1 MKPNK
6 HFGYANY
13 NVNYVDY
20 INSVRGVFMK
30 KKEVSMSELFFDLV
44 FVFVFTSINQTV
56 EGVSEN
62 LASIESL
69 GKNFMMFLIFFAI

>member
-1 MKPNK
+1 
-6 HFGYANY
+6 
-13 NVNYVDY
+13 
-20 INSVRGVFMK
+20 MK

-69 GKNFMMFLIFFAI
+69 GKNFMMFLIFFAIWVY